1 MIQTWAD
8 LWPIL
13 PEIGMLLAA
22 LALMMLDA
30 FLPTSKRDWMFALSL
45 LTLLIVAFLV
55 CLDFSYAVPQR
66 LMDGLFVRDALGDV
80 LKLFMLLATAI
91 VFVYG
96 RHFFAAR
103 RQYFGNF
110 YVLSLFAVLGMMV
123 LVSAGNLVTVYLGL
137 ELMALATY
145 TLVALDRD
153 NGIATESAMKYFVL
167 GALASGILL
176 YGMSLLFG
184 VTGSLDLREIN
195 QKLIEVAQADQSQI
209 VLMAFALTFIVI
221 GLAFKFGAV
230 PFHMW
235 LPDVYEGAPT
245 AMVAFIASVPK
256 LAAVGM
262 ALRLLSEGMYVLQPR
277 WQEMLALL
285 TIGSLLIG
293 NLAALAQYNLK
304 RLLAYSTI
312 SHVGFIFLGL
322 LNGQAQGY
330 SAVLFYSIVYALTTA
345 AAFGVIMS
353 FAREGLEF
361 DRIDDFKGLNK
372 RSPWMAFLMLLVM
385 ASLAGIPPLVGFWA
399 KLQVIMAAVALGKTF
414 AWLVVIAAICAV
426 IGAFYYLR
434 VIKAMYFDASDV
446 DVQPLASVDVRWV
459 LAANVLLVT
468 VVGIYWAPLAD
479 VCNAVFM
486 HR

>member
-1 MIQTWAD
+1 MIQSWSD
-8 LWPIL
+8 LMPIL
-13 PEIGMLLAA
+13 PEVAMLIAALTLMLLE
-22 LALMMLDA
+22 A
-30 FLPTSKRDWMFALSL
+30 FLSERNRHWLFVCAMASL
-45 LTLLIVAFLV
+45 LGVAFLITI
-55 CLDFSYAVPQR
+55 DFSYGAQQR
-66 LMDGLFVRDALGDV
+66 LLDGMLVRDALGDV
-80 LKLFMLLATAI
+80 LKLFLLLATAI
-91 VFVYG
+91 VFVYA
-96 RHFFAAR
+96 RHFFSMR
-103 RQYFGNF
+103 RQFFGNF

-123 LVSAGNLVTVYLGL
+123 LVSAGNLVTIYLGL

-153 NGIATESAMKYFVL
+153 NGTSTEAAMKYFVL
-167 GALASGILL
+167 GAIASGLLL

-195 QKLIEVAQADQSQI
+195 QKLFEIATGDQGKI
-209 VLMAFALTFIVI
+209 ILMAFALTFIII

-245 AMVAFIASVPK
+245 AVVAFIASVPK
-256 LAAVGM
+256 LAALGM
-262 ALRLLSEGMYVLQPR
+262 AFRLLTEGLHVMQPR

-285 TIGSLLIG
+285 TIGSLLVG

-304 RLLAYSTI
+304 RLMAYSTI

-322 LNGQAQGY
+322 LNGGAQGY
-330 SAVLFYSIVYALTTA
+330 SAVLFYTIVYALTTA

-353 FAREGLEF
+353 FSREGLEF
-361 DRIDDFKGLNK
+361 DKIDDFKGLNK

-414 AWLVVIAAICAV
+414 AAVVLIAAICAV
-426 IGAFYYLR
+426 IGAFYYLK
-434 VIKAMYFDASDV
+434 VIKAMYFDAPESDV
-446 DVQPLASVDVRWV
+446 LPLATVDVRWV
-459 LAANVLLVT
+459 LACNTLVVVVLGV
-468 VVGIYWAPLAD
+468 YWAPLAA